1 MHDAATI
8 CRSSTT
14 KPPLRSEIST
24 PSLDDGARCEI
35 RASGTYAPVF
45 QAALH
50 VTSHAISAP
59 NCGQDGDTDPEN
71 DNHSS
76 GHQKKPEDITQ
87 RYCGV
92 HRISLSSLSELT
104 GAVASGSQ
112 GGEQKLALH
121 LCEESRKRS
130 GDATSHC
137 ALNLLNQPI
146 IVSQK
151 PRLVKGILFWRE
163 YSL

>member
-1 MHDAATI
+1 MLYPRPIADRIATTI
-8 CRSSTT
+8 PNKITT
-14 KPPLRSEIST
+14 PPAIRKNQRTLPIVIAVSIEIS
-24 PSLDDGARCEI
+24 PSSDG
-35 RASGTYAPVF
+35 S
-45 QAALH
+45 
-50 VTSHAISAP
+50 
-59 NCGQDGDTDPEN
+59 
-71 DNHSS
+71 
-76 GHQKKPEDITQ
+76 
-87 RYCGV
+87 
-92 HRISLSSLSELT
+92 

-130 GDATSHC
+130 GDASSHC